1 MNNKNESE
9 KITMQKSI
17 ELFDNFLRNIPQ
29 NKIKFDE
36 FSMLEE
42 ITNAKLNSNLMK
54 NYLIEKINKVKDTK
68 IKTLKEI

>member
-42 ITNAKLNSNLMK
+42 ITNAKMNSNLMK

>member
-1 MNNKNESE
+1 MNKNESE
-9 KITMQKSI
+9 KKTIQKSI
-17 ELFDNFLRNIPQ
+17 ELFDNFLRNIPE

-42 ITNAKLNSNLMK
+42 ITNAKMNSNLMK

>member
-1 MNNKNESE
+1 
-9 KITMQKSI
+9 MQKSI

-42 ITNAKLNSNLMK
+42 ITNAKMNSNLMK